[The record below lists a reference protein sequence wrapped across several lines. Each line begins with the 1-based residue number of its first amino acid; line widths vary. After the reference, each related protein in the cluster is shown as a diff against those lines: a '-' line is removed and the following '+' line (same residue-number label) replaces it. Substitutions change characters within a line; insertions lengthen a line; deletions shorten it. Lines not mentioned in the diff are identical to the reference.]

1 VAQKAEHEAK
11 EREAEARARED
22 EMVAA
27 KNNLEEALKDL
38 HQQESSYN
46 DRTAQLTKA
55 SQEGSAMAQSKA
67 KVELATHLE
76 ADHLPLRKAKVTQEA
91 ALKTTEKAIVVSKA
105 AADVASAAR
114 KEAGSALAQVRRPN
128 LEMSCLLVL
137 TCRVS
142 CDLCRV
148 I

>member
-1 VAQKAEHEAK
+1 
-11 EREAEARARED
+11 
-22 EMVAA
+22 
-27 KNNLEEALKDL
+27 
-38 HQQESSYN
+38 
-46 DRTAQLTKA
+46 
-55 SQEGSAMAQSKA
+55 MAQSKA

-142 CDLCRV
+142 CDWCRV